1 MVRVLL
7 DGAARRFVDLRT
19 ATKMSSQLLTY
30 HLNALRQR
38 GLVIK
43 DGETYRL
50 QPAINQAN
58 LERLVEE
65 LTVIGRLAGAEV
77 EDVGGGN
84 PNVIAW
90 NALWV
95 LVDLVQDELGWPP
108 REPDQTSST
117 RLARV
122 MSR

>member
-77 EDVGGGN
+77 EED
-84 PNVIAW
+84 
-90 NALWV
+90 
-95 LVDLVQDELGWPP
+95 
-108 REPDQTSST
+108 
-117 RLARV
+117 
-122 MSR
+122 